1 MFNNTLWPMSI
12 DRASPVA
19 MYFQLAAAL
28 KGRIL
33 HSGMKIGDQL
43 PTVRDLIK
51 EYGVSL
57 PVVRQALN
65 LLQQEG
71 ILAIEQGKGTF
82 IAQMPK
88 PTLNSGAGSVLFLS
102 IARPSTDPFFAHVLA
117 GFERLAAREDV
128 SVLFGQ
134 SAADPQQALTAIRN
148 RGAAG
153 VVLSGDVPAALVTA
167 LSTSGTPFVCAGIPQ
182 QPEAPVGVSWVA
194 NDDFT
199 GAYQAVQHLL
209 AMGHKRI
216 GCVGGNLTAHYWRQ
230 RHAGYCQALTHAG
243 IAIDPVLH
251 VMGAGDD
258 SDFGAAAFEMLLSS
272 ASPPTAVF
280 ACNDRFARGGYR
292 VARERGLRIPDDLSI
307 VGFDDLAFAVEM
319 HPALT
324 TIHAEMEV
332 LGEAAFRLLADLLG
346 GGAPRQVT
354 LPVRLVPRGSVAPH
368 R

>member
-1 MFNNTLWPMSI
+1 MSI

-28 KGRIL
+28 QGRIV
-33 HSGMKIGDQL
+33 HSGLKIGDQL

-65 LLQQEG
+65 LLQQDG
-71 ILAIEQGKGTF
+71 IITIEQGKGTF

-88 PTLNSGAGSVLFLS
+88 PKPNSGAGSVLFLS
-102 IARPSTDPFFAHVLA
+102 ISRPSTDPFFAHVLA
-117 GFERLAAREDV
+117 GFERFAARDDL

-134 SAADPQQALTAIRN
+134 SSGDPQQALTVIRN

-153 VVLSGDVPAALVTA
+153 VVLSGDVPPALVTA
-167 LSTSGTPFVCAGIPQ
+167 LISAGTPFVCAGIPL
-182 QPEAPVGVSWVA
+182 QPEAPSGISWVA

-216 GCVGGNLTAHYWRQ
+216 GCVGGNLGVHYWRQ
-230 RHAGYCQALTHAG
+230 RHAGYLQALDHAG
-243 IAIDPVLH
+243 ITSDPLLHAIV
-251 VMGAGDD
+251 AGDD
-258 SDFGAAAFEMLLSS
+258 SDFGAVAFGTILSQ
-272 ASPPTAVF
+272 ATPPTAVF
-280 ACNDRFARGGYR
+280 ACNDRLARGGYR
-292 VARERGLRIPDDLSI
+292 VARERGLRIPEDLSI
-307 VGFDDLAFAVEM
+307 VGFDDLAFATEM

-332 LGEAAFRLLADLLG
+332 LGETAYRLLAEILA
-346 GGAPRQVT
+346 GGAPRHVT
-354 LPVRLVPRGSVAPH
+354 LPVRLVPRASVATQ

>member
-1 MFNNTLWPMSI
+1 MSI

-65 LLQQEG
+65 LLQQDG

-88 PTLNSGAGSVLFLS
+88 PTLNTGAGSVLFLS

-117 GFERLAAREDV
+117 GFERIAARDDI

-134 SAADPQQALTAIRN
+134 STADVQQALTVIRN

-153 VVLSGDVPAALVTA
+153 VVLSGDVPPALVTA
-167 LSTSGTPFVCAGIPQ
+167 LTTAGTPFVCAGIPL
-182 QPEAPVGVSWVA
+182 QPEAPIGISWVA

-199 GAYQAVQHLL
+199 GAYLAVQHLL
-209 AMGHKRI
+209 AMGHKRV
-216 GCVGGNLTAHYWRQ
+216 GCIGGNLTAHFWRQ
-230 RHAGYCQALTHAG
+230 RYAGYCQALEHAG
-243 IAIDPVLH
+243 IAIDPLLH
-251 VMGAGDD
+251 VVSAGDD
-258 SDFGAAAFEMLLSS
+258 SDFGAAACEMLLSI
-272 ASPPTAVF
+272 ATPPTAIF
-280 ACNDRFARGGYR
+280 ASNDRFARGGYR
-292 VARERGLRIPDDLSI
+292 VARERGLRIPEDLSI
-307 VGFDDLAFAVEM
+307 VGFDDLAFAAEM
-319 HPALT
+319 HPPLT

-332 LGEAAFRLLADLLG
+332 LGETAYRLLAEILAG
-346 GGAPRQVT
+346 GSPRQVT
-354 LPVRLVPRGSVAPH
+354 LPVRLVPRASVSP
-368 R
+368 RR